1 VIEEAIVNLN
11 RQGQIFE
18 NINDEEIG
26 NIILQQIHYTITTQ
40 TSRKYGKH

>member
-26 NIILQQIHYTITTQ
+26 NIILQQIYYPITTQ